1 MNWDAI
7 LNKLP
12 SVESPKKDVNFN
24 TRLKWTGIILLLFYT
39 LSNIPLF
46 GAQSAAEMLKQVSM
60 LMGASF
66 GSIMTLGI
74 GPIVTSSII
83 LQLLVGSKIVEFD
96 LSTEAG
102 KARFGQIQ
110 KLMAFA
116 FCTLEAFAFAFF
128 GAIVPLPGMASMI
141 FFQLLFGGLI
151 IVFFDEVITKWG
163 IGSGISLFIAAN
175 VSTQIFTEAF
185 SFARS
190 DAGYLIGKI
199 PALIETVVGG
209 VFSYETIVPLL
220 FPLITTALVF
230 LIVIYAQTLKIEI
243 PLAFGSIKGFGRKW
257 PLKFIYTSVIPVIL
271 VAVLLINVNVVG
283 QMLSSKGINILGEYS
298 GGTVV
303 SGPLLYLSPPHNFI
317 LSVLQF
323 NVLGVDILRVICYSL
338 FMIIGSAVFAT
349 FWVITSGMDAA
360 SVAKQIQNTGMQI
373 PGFRKD
379 PRVMERVLERYI
391 MPLALMGGA
400 FVGFLASFADFMGSL
415 ARGTGIL
422 LVVMIIY
429 QLYEQIATQYMKDMN
444 PALRKYFE
452 L

>member
-12 SVESPKKDVNFN
+12 SVEAPKKEVNFN
-24 TRLKWTGIILLLFYT
+24 TRLKWTAIILVLFYI
-39 LSNIPLF
+39 LSNVPLY
-46 GAQSAAEMLKQVSM
+46 GSESAAELLKRVSM

-66 GSIMTLGI
+66 GSILTLGI

-96 LSTEAG
+96 LSTQAG

-110 KLMAFA
+110 KLMAFG
-116 FCTLEAFAFAFF
+116 FCAIESFAFAYF
-128 GAIVPLPGMASMI
+128 GAIVPKAGMASTVC
-141 FFQLLFGGLI
+141 FQLFLGGLI

-190 DAGYLIGKI
+190 EAGYLIGKI

-209 VFSYETIVPLL
+209 AFSYETIMPLL
-220 FPLITTALVF
+220 TPLLTTALVF

-257 PLKFIYTSVIPVIL
+257 PLKFIYASVIPVIL
-271 VAVLLINVNVVG
+271 VAVLLINISVAG

-298 GGTVV
+298 DGAIVG
-303 SGPLLYLSPPHNFI
+303 GPLLLLSPPTNF
-317 LSVLQF
+317 LQNVLQF
-323 NVLGVDILRVICYSL
+323 NILGIDVLRVITYSL
-338 FMIIGSAVFAT
+338 FMIIGSAVFAI
-349 FWVITSGMDAA
+349 FWVMTSGMDAG

-373 PGFRKD
+373 PGFRRD
-379 PRVMERVLERYI
+379 PRVIEKVLGRYI

-400 FVGFLASFADFMGSL
+400 FVGFLASFADFTGSL
-415 ARGTGIL
+415 ASGTGIL

-444 PALRKYFE
+444 PTLRKYFE
-452 L
+452 M

>member
-1 MNWDAI
+1 MNWDFI

-12 SVESPKKDVNFN
+12 SVEAPKKDVNFN
-24 TRLKWTGIILLLFYT
+24 TRLKWTGIILVLFYI

-46 GAQSAAEMLKQVSM
+46 GSQSAAEMLKQVSM

-66 GSIMTLGI
+66 GSVLTLGI

-83 LQLLVGSKIVEFD
+83 LQLLVGSKIIEFD
-96 LSTEAG
+96 LSTQAG
-102 KARFGQIQ
+102 KAKFGQIQ

-116 FCTLEAFAFAFF
+116 FCAIEAFAFSYF
-128 GAIVPLPGMASMI
+128 GAIVPLPGMATTI
-141 FFQLLFGGLI
+141 FFQLFLGGII
-151 IVFFDEVITKWG
+151 IVLFDEVITKWG

-190 DAGYLIGKI
+190 DAGYLVGKV
-199 PALIETVVGG
+199 PALIETIVGG
-209 VFSYETIVPLL
+209 AFSYSTVVPLL
-220 FPLITTALVF
+220 FPLITTAFVF

-243 PLAFGSIKGFGRKW
+243 PLAFGSIRGFGRKW
-257 PLKFIYTSVIPVIL
+257 PLKFIYTSVLPVIL
-271 VAVLLINVNVVG
+271 VAVLLININVIG
-283 QMLSSKGINILGEYS
+283 QILSSKGITILGEYS
-298 GGTVV
+298 GGAIVG
-303 SGPLLYLSPPHNFI
+303 GPLLYLSPPRDFL
-317 LSVLQF
+317 LSILQF
-323 NVLGVDILRVICYSL
+323 NVLGIDVLRVICYTL
-338 FMIIGSAVFAT
+338 FMVIGSAVFAT
-349 FWVITSGMDAA
+349 FWVMTSGMDAG

-379 PRVMERVLERYI
+379 IRVIERVLARYI

-400 FVGFLASFADFMGSL
+400 FVGFLAAFADFTGSL
-415 ARGTGIL
+415 ASGTGIL

-444 PALRKYFE
+444 PALRKYFDF
-452 L
+452 